1 MSSCPD
7 GSGNPRAGIGARSYP
22 APGAP
27 PDYRQYA
34 METTWDEDTVT
45 ALRASLYARTGAI
58 VDSVRGRLTD
68 EVLQMVGDALVT
80 AIDDHLNGARAI
92 GAECA
97 AALRVRDW
105 TGDDVLADQLE
116 AALGM
121 SPTPLLRPL
130 AVDLEDLASVLEGD
144 PVYGGGRI
152 DLRTGD
158 TWPAMITDEVFD
170 DDTGDPDRWLYVHC
184 TGSRAGYRDM
194 ESFIDS
200 VTDPD
205 LADRLTLAISGRGA
219 FRRFKDVL
227 AERPDQ
233 FHRYQLFTGE
243 RSRGRAR
250 QWLAD
255 QGYRPRPHRR

>member
-1 MSSCPD
+1 M
-7 GSGNPRAGIGARSYP
+7 GTI
-22 APGAP
+22 
-27 PDYRQYA
+27 
-34 METTWDEDTVT
+34 
-45 ALRASLYARTGAI
+45 
-58 VDSVRGRLTD
+58 
-68 EVLQMVGDALVT
+68 LQTVGDALLT
-80 AIDDHLNGARAI
+80 AIGEHRDGAREAA
-92 GAECA
+92 AECA

-105 TGDDVLADQLE
+105 EGDDVLADQLE
-116 AALGM
+116 AALGT

-130 AVDLEDLASVLEGD
+130 AVDLDELSSLLEGD

-158 TWPAMITDEVFD
+158 TWPAMIAD
-170 DDTGDPDRWLYVHC
+170 DLFANDDPDHWLSVYC
-184 TGSRAGYRDM
+184 EGSRAGYRDM

-205 LADRLTLAISGRGA
+205 LADRLTIAITGRGA

-227 AERPDQ
+227 APTPDE
-233 FHRYQLFTGE
+233 FHRYRLFSEE

-255 QGYRPRPHRR
+255 QGYRPSPRP

>member
-1 MSSCPD
+1 
-7 GSGNPRAGIGARSYP
+7 
-22 APGAP
+22 
-27 PDYRQYA
+27 